1 MIVLKSFYLN
11 NKNSYTIDCSLN
23 KPLEL
28 TDTHKEYYLQL
39 SQISFVNCVAN
50 VTEDLVIPAS
60 SWMING
66 LYLNPGIVIGKGQL
80 LSLTE
85 IYTQL
90 NNYIIQRIGENVIT
104 FQLNNLTGK
113 CDIVFG
119 GNCTGVNINPANS
132 LLTSNFFGFND
143 NDIINNIHIKYSSS
157 KNISVSEDNQFG
169 LYCNITSSSSYIN
182 NNNGDIIESTL
193 IWTDNLISERFGT
206 ISLKANIPIYFKIN
220 NSFLQNFRFSIKRL
234 DSSDFTLVKGVDA
247 DFFIS
252 FNIVERIV

>member
-28 TDTHKEYYLQL
+28 MDTHKEYYLQL

-113 CDIVFG
+113 CDIIFG

-143 NDIINNIHIKYSSS
+143 NDIINNIHITYSSS
-157 KNISVSEDNQFG
+157 KNINVSEDNQFG

>member
-11 NKNSYTIDCSLN
+11 NRNSYTIDCSLN

-28 TDTHKEYYLQL
+28 MDTHKEYYLQL

-50 VTEDLVIPAS
+50 VTEDLIIPAGK
-60 SWMING
+60 WMING
-66 LYLNPGIVIGKGQL
+66 VYLNPGIVVGKGQL
-80 LSLTE
+80 LSLPE

-90 NNYIIQRIGENVIT
+90 NNYIIQRLGENTIT

-113 CDIVFG
+113 CEIVFG
-119 GNCTGVNINPANS
+119 ENCASVNIDPSGS
-132 LLTSNFFGFND
+132 LLTTKFFGFKD
-143 NDIINNIHIKYSSS
+143 TDIINNTHIKYSSS
-157 KNISVSEDNQFG
+157 ISISVSEDNQFG

-182 NNNGDIIESTL
+182 NDDGEIVESTL

-234 DSSDFTLVKGVDA
+234 DSSDFTLVKGVDT
-247 DFFIS
+247 DFFVS

>member
-1 MIVLKSFYLN
+1 MN

-28 TDTHKEYYLQL
+28 TNTHKEYYLQL

-50 VTEDLVIPAS
+50 VTEDLIIPAS
-60 SWMING
+60 KWMING
-66 LYLNPGIVIGKGQL
+66 VYLNPGIVIGKGQL
-80 LSLTE
+80 LSLPE

-90 NNYIIQRIGENVIT
+90 NNYIIQRLGENVIT

-113 CDIVFG
+113 CEIVFG
-119 GNCTGVNINPANS
+119 ERCSSVNIEAKDS
-132 LLTSNFFGFND
+132 LLTTSFFGFTD
-143 NDIINNIHIKYSSS
+143 TDIINNIHIKYSSS
-157 KNISVSEDNQFG
+157 VNISVSEDNQFG
-169 LYCNITSSSSYIN
+169 IYCNITSSSSYVN
-182 NNNGDIIESTL
+182 NSNGDIIESTL

-234 DSSDFTLVKGVDA
+234 DSSDFTLVKGVDT

-252 FNIVERIV
+252 FNIVERII